1 MIEVHANA
9 VPFTVVYDSSQNIDW
24 SMSFPNCYLVE
35 KYTGDDNFGRLRV
48 FETEQE
54 YIWYKLK
61 S

>member
-9 VPFTVVYDSSQNIDW
+9 VPFTVVYDSSSQTVDW
-24 SMSFPNCYLVE
+24 TRAFPCYLVE